1 MKEKSILHRI
11 IYYMNPKRIDPSM
24 RKLWIFFILFNILLF
39 FIPRNIS
46 RASIWILVPMI
57 GLFIYALVTKDVFQS
72 SLMGTLLLCQDLV
85 QVKMRVSSS

>member
-1 MKEKSILHRI
+1 
-11 IYYMNPKRIDPSM
+11 MNSKRIDPSM

-72 SLMGTLLLCQDLV
+72 SLMGTLSLYILWYKWNRCV
-85 QVKMRVSSS
+85 